1 MKIWKDGD
9 EGRAIC
15 PTCERRTSVVY
26 RRRTIKL
33 EAPDVEVSMV
43 LVAVCQE
50 CDGIAAIPHQSTPKL
65 RAGIERPT
73 ETLNV
78 RVPGHLEDVLGLL
91 ADRWAPGARSG
102 MAASLRILLHR
113 FGNDPSFA
121 RHVKGF
127 LDDPLVRGTA
137 DHDLSVRVPA
147 HILIAVDDMAEIV
160 GIPSRSD
167 VTRCALAAAKEDVL
181 DNHDPVFARALE
193 TALTAVP

>member
-9 EGRAIC
+9 EARAIC
-15 PTCERRTSVVY
+15 PTCERRTGVVY
-26 RRRTIKL
+26 RRRTVKL
-33 EAPDVEVSMV
+33 EKPNVEVPMV
-43 LVAVCQE
+43 LVAACRE

-65 RAGIERPT
+65 RAGVERPT

-121 RHVKGF
+121 RHVKEF
-127 LDDPLVRGTA
+127 LDNPLVGGAA
-137 DHDLSVRVPA
+137 DHDLSVRVPS
-147 HILIAVDDMAEIV
+147 HILIAVDDMAETV

-181 DNHDPVFARALE
+181 DNHDPEFAQAVQ